1 MCTAHSNH
9 SGDGLAGTG
18 SFDHV
23 VVISATSTS
32 LEPLSFVSTKRNP
45 VHPTSSSHRKL
56 CDELSLLEIVSNPW
70 LSCTMSCNL
79 LPSRKIFASF
89 RPMIDDFDPVYVL
102 ALGQDIELLHKWY
115 LLLGLEHF

>member
-1 MCTAHSNH
+1 MRTAHSNH
-9 SGDGLAGTG
+9 SGNGLAGTG

-23 VVISATSTS
+23 VVISAASTC
-32 LEPLSFVSTKRNP
+32 LEPLSLVRTECKP
-45 VHPTSSSHRKL
+45 VHPITSSHRKL
-56 CDELSLLEIVSNPW
+56 CDELSILEIVSNPW

-79 LPSRKIFASF
+79 LPSRKLFARF

-102 ALGQDIELLHKWY
+102 ALGQDIELLHEWY